1 MAEHCLCG
9 AIRHL
14 NFACGCRCLFQ
25 PQFKMNSSG
34 HKRLVWAFIVA
45 APVIFVAL
53 AALQARI
60 DEHTRSFAR
69 SKEELVL
76 RSGSALKKASLGYDA
91 LMADIYWT
99 RAVQYFGARSTK
111 RDEQMGLLDPLLDIT
126 TTLDPRLVVAYRFGA
141 IFLSEPAPIGAGRT
155 DLAVDLVK
163 RGIAANPDQWLLY
176 HDLGFL
182 YYWRLKDY
190 PQAAATYLAGSKVK
204 GAPTIMKLMAA
215 RIAENGG
222 SIETSRLIFWELYE
236 STKDPNVRK
245 AALKQLRSLKAQE
258 DEKHLDELIDQYRK
272 RLGRNPA
279 STRDLVTA
287 GLLPGVPVDSL
298 GFPYVIGSDG
308 KSHLDPN
315 SSIEEPK
322 P

>member
-1 MAEHCLCG
+1 MSRFAHSRIG
-9 AIRHL
+9 WKAVVAIPL
-14 NFACGCRCLFQ
+14 L
-25 PQFKMNSSG
+25 
-34 HKRLVWAFIVA
+34 
-45 APVIFVAL
+45 L
-53 AALQARI
+53 AAATFVQGRI
-60 DEHTRSFAR
+60 DAETHAQAAEQ
-69 SKEELVL
+69 EELIF
-76 RSGSALKKASLGYDA
+76 RSGPLLKKLSLGYDP
-91 LMADIYWT
+91 LLADIYWT
-99 RAVQYFGARSTK
+99 RAVQYYGARIGVQNATFGS
-111 RDEQMGLLDPLLDIT
+111 LPALLDIT

-141 IFLSEPAPIGAGRT
+141 IFLSEPEPIGAGRT

-258 DEKHLDELIDQYRK
+258 DKKHLDELIDQYRK